1 MMGRPPKKLTT
12 REKLI
17 KKISSE
23 KVISQMV
30 IELVVK
36 HQFDSAHEA
45 LKTNESVELSGFGK
59 FLFNIKKAKRRMGQ
73 LEKVR
78 NTYSEM
84 LKNPEMPEKQAAFIK
99 GKLSGLNIALSS
111 LKLKLTK
118 HETKGDI

>member
-1 MMGRPPKKLTT
+1 MGRPPKKLTT

-30 IELVVK
+30 IEQVVK

-45 LKTNESVELSGFGK
+45 LKTNNSVELSGFGK
-59 FLFNIKKAKRRMGQ
+59 FLFNTKKAQRRIGQ
-73 LEKVR
+73 LEKVKV
-78 NTYSEM
+78 TYTEM
-84 LKNPEMPEKQAAFIK
+84 LKNPEMPEKQAAFLK
-99 GKLSGLNIALSS
+99 SKLSNLNIALSS
-111 LKLKLTK
+111 LKLKLAK